1 MKEKAIKRYNSV
13 RVLTPMVYALNLS
26 GCRLLTFAYIQGF
39 CNDEASV
46 CYSSIKTIS
55 DTIGYAQRTID
66 EALRNL
72 KADGFIYKV
81 GTRTIDGQEVNGYR
95 TYFFELMDRYDAGET
110 IKPTLL
116 RTRRGSKKGGSAQ
129 CTLPYNDV
137 ESGAQCTDEVAHNVQ
152 EGSAQCA
159 DKSNMNL
166 IDESKESLSESAR
179 AREAEEREFFKI
191 FFMNNAADPAAEV
204 KRFVGYYQSKGWQD
218 TSGRSYDTPD
228 KRAGLAYGWDC
239 KSGERL
245 SRGEDTDKFYKF
257 LGNLYDIA
265 MAQGGIDPRLLL
277 DVRGGFKY
285 ADGQFI
291 WDCTS
296 TVRQWFEGLGGEKI
310 RSVLYRN
317 FGNGCKLYYDNLM

>member
-1 MKEKAIKRYNSV
+1 MKKTDYLVILA
-13 RVLTPMVYALNLS
+13 PMVNELGLQGNSLLVFAMIHGFSKDGSHKFVGSFQYIADWLNVSIRSAKEIVSLLVHDGYVTKMQERDDHNRPINVYASNYED
-26 GCRLLTFAYIQGF
+26 LLARVAAG
-39 CNDEASV
+39 EEV
-46 CYSSIKTIS
+46 KPSSIK
-55 DTIGYAQRTID
+55 G
-66 EALRNL
+66 
-72 KADGFIYKV
+72 
-81 GTRTIDGQEVNGYR
+81 
-95 TYFFELMDRYDAGET
+95 
-110 IKPTLL
+110 
-116 RTRRGSKKGGSAQ
+116 RRGSKKV
-129 CTLPYNDV
+129 N
-137 ESGAQCTDEVAHNVQ
+137 
-152 EGSAQCA
+152 SAQCA
-159 DKSNMNL
+159 PIITTDANGAQSDISLVHKLPFNGAQCAPNNNSDKNINNN
-166 IDESKESLSESAR
+166 SLFESAR

-265 MAQGGIDPRLLL
+265 MEQGGIDPRLLL